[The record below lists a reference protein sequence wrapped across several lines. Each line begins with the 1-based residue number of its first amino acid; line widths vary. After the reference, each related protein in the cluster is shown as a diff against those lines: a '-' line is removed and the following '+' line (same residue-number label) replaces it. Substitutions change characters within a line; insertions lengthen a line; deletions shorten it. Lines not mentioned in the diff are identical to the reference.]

1 MQIERL
7 KDIIQSANMN
17 FLFGS
22 GLSRPY
28 LSTLGE
34 IETWLT
40 DLNTRPGLKDVER
53 DILRCSII
61 NEYLQGVILPNLQ
74 GKINDDLEGY
84 YDETID
90 NYANFLHNIGI
101 LLLQRRM
108 NLCHKTANLF
118 TTNIDMLIEAAVR
131 KTKLE
136 FNDGF
141 AGRKP
146 AIFDEGNF
154 SKMQSKVSM
163 HLQKFHEIPTVNYI
177 KLHGSINW
185 KYDEA
190 IVADDDLDT
199 VKKVMDAFATIPF
212 LLDVRSEKQKIAKEK
227 DGQSPLSPSDIMS
240 HLVSELKKHLKDN
253 KIDHSLYL
261 SALKTYSEIIMVNP
275 TKSKFRETVMD
286 LPFYELMRLFSNELE
301 KPNTILFVGGFS
313 FADEHLSKIT
323 LRAANNNPTLLIVV
337 FAYQQADKVL
347 IEKNLGIEEGCQN
360 GNICV
365 LCPEEYKEC
374 NSQTNDM
381 KIKIDNIDSLK
392 HFDLASIDKF
402 VFQPIVGSIS

>member
-1 MQIERL
+1 
-7 KDIIQSANMN
+7 
-17 FLFGS
+17 
-22 GLSRPY
+22 
-28 LSTLGE
+28 
-34 IETWLT
+34 
-40 DLNTRPGLKDVER
+40 
-53 DILRCSII
+53 
-61 NEYLQGVILPNLQ
+61 
-74 GKINDDLEGY
+74 
-84 YDETID
+84 
-90 NYANFLHNIGI
+90 
-101 LLLQRRM
+101 
-108 NLCHKTANLF
+108 
-118 TTNIDMLIEAAVR
+118 MLIEAAVR

-163 HLQKFHEIPTVNYI
+163 HLQKFHESPTVNYI

-253 KIDHSLYL
+253 EIDHSLYL

>member
-40 DLNTRPGLKDVER
+40 DLNTRPGLNDVER

-90 NYANFLHNIGI
+90 NYASFLHNIGI

-131 KTKLE
+131 KTKL
-136 FNDGF
+136 
-141 AGRKP
+141 
-146 AIFDEGNF
+146 
-154 SKMQSKVSM
+154 
-163 HLQKFHEIPTVNYI
+163 
-177 KLHGSINW
+177 
-185 KYDEA
+185 
-190 IVADDDLDT
+190 
-199 VKKVMDAFATIPF
+199 
-212 LLDVRSEKQKIAKEK
+212 
-227 DGQSPLSPSDIMS
+227 
-240 HLVSELKKHLKDN
+240 
-253 KIDHSLYL
+253 
-261 SALKTYSEIIMVNP
+261 
-275 TKSKFRETVMD
+275 
-286 LPFYELMRLFSNELE
+286 
-301 KPNTILFVGGFS
+301 
-313 FADEHLSKIT
+313 
-323 LRAANNNPTLLIVV
+323 
-337 FAYQQADKVL
+337 
-347 IEKNLGIEEGCQN
+347 
-360 GNICV
+360 
-365 LCPEEYKEC
+365 
-374 NSQTNDM
+374 
-381 KIKIDNIDSLK
+381 
-392 HFDLASIDKF
+392 
-402 VFQPIVGSIS
+402 

>member
-22 GLSRPY
+22 GMSRPY

-40 DLNTRPGLKDVER
+40 DLNTRPGLNDVER
-53 DILRCSII
+53 DTLRCSII

-74 GKINDDLEGY
+74 EKINDDLKGY

-90 NYANFLHNIGI
+90 NYASFLHNIGI

-199 VKKVMDAFATIPF
+199 VKKVMDAFVSIPF
-212 LLDVRSEKQKIAKEK
+212 LLNVRSEKQKIAKEK
-227 DGQSPLSPSDIMS
+227 GGQSPLSPSDIMS
-240 HLVSELKKHLKDN
+240 HLISELKKHLKDN
-253 KIDHSLYL
+253 
-261 SALKTYSEIIMVNP
+261 E
-275 TKSKFRETVMD
+275 MD

-374 NSQTNDM
+374 YSQMNDM
-381 KIKIDNIDSLK
+381 KIDNIDSLK

-402 VFQPIVGSIS
+402 VFQPIVSSVS

>member
-40 DLNTRPGLKDVER
+40 DLNTRSGLNDV
-53 DILRCSII
+53 
-61 NEYLQGVILPNLQ
+61 V
-74 GKINDDLEGY
+74 EGY

-90 NYANFLHNIGI
+90 NYASFLHNIGI

-163 HLQKFHEIPTVNYI
+163 HLQKGM
-177 KLHGSINW
+177 K
-185 KYDEA
+185 
-190 IVADDDLDT
+190 
-199 VKKVMDAFATIPF
+199 F
-212 LLDVRSEKQKIAKEK
+212 LRS
-227 DGQSPLSPSDIMS
+227 
-240 HLVSELKKHLKDN
+240 
-253 KIDHSLYL
+253 
-261 SALKTYSEIIMVNP
+261 
-275 TKSKFRETVMD
+275 
-286 LPFYELMRLFSNELE
+286 
-301 KPNTILFVGGFS
+301 TILNCT
-313 FADEHLSKIT
+313 D
-323 LRAANNNPTLLIVV
+323 P
-337 FAYQQADKVL
+337 
-347 IEKNLGIEEGCQN
+347 
-360 GNICV
+360 
-365 LCPEEYKEC
+365 
-374 NSQTNDM
+374 
-381 KIKIDNIDSLK
+381 
-392 HFDLASIDKF
+392 
-402 VFQPIVGSIS
+402 

>member
-40 DLNTRPGLKDVER
+40 DLNTRPGLNDVER

-90 NYANFLHNIGI
+90 NYASFLHNIGI

-163 HLQKFHEIPTVNYI
+163 HLQMFHEIPTVNYI

-240 HLVSELKKHLKDN
+240 HLVSELKKHPKDN
-253 KIDHSLYL
+253 EIDHSLYL

>member
-1 MQIERL
+1 
-7 KDIIQSANMN
+7 
-17 FLFGS
+17 
-22 GLSRPY
+22 
-28 LSTLGE
+28 
-34 IETWLT
+34 
-40 DLNTRPGLKDVER
+40 
-53 DILRCSII
+53 
-61 NEYLQGVILPNLQ
+61 
-74 GKINDDLEGY
+74 
-84 YDETID
+84 
-90 NYANFLHNIGI
+90 
-101 LLLQRRM
+101 
-108 NLCHKTANLF
+108 
-118 TTNIDMLIEAAVR
+118 MLIEAAVR

-199 VKKVMDAFATIPF
+199 VKKVMDAFVSIPF
-212 LLDVRSEKQKIAKEK
+212 LLNVRSEKQKIAKEK
-227 DGQSPLSPSDIMS
+227 GGQSPLSPSDIMS
-240 HLVSELKKHLKDN
+240 HLISELKKHLKDN
-253 KIDHSLYL
+253 EIDHSLYL
-261 SALKTYSEIIMVNP
+261 SALKAYSEIIMVNP

-374 NSQTNDM
+374 YSQMNDM
-381 KIKIDNIDSLK
+381 KIDNIDSLK

-402 VFQPIVGSIS
+402 VFQPIVSSVS

>member
-17 FLFGS
+17 FVFGS

-118 TTNIDMLIEAAVR
+118 T
-131 KTKLE
+131 
-136 FNDGF
+136 
-141 AGRKP
+141 
-146 AIFDEGNF
+146 
-154 SKMQSKVSM
+154 
-163 HLQKFHEIPTVNYI
+163 
-177 KLHGSINW
+177 
-185 KYDEA
+185 
-190 IVADDDLDT
+190 
-199 VKKVMDAFATIPF
+199 
-212 LLDVRSEKQKIAKEK
+212 
-227 DGQSPLSPSDIMS
+227 
-240 HLVSELKKHLKDN
+240 
-253 KIDHSLYL
+253 
-261 SALKTYSEIIMVNP
+261 
-275 TKSKFRETVMD
+275 
-286 LPFYELMRLFSNELE
+286 
-301 KPNTILFVGGFS
+301 
-313 FADEHLSKIT
+313 
-323 LRAANNNPTLLIVV
+323 
-337 FAYQQADKVL
+337 
-347 IEKNLGIEEGCQN
+347 
-360 GNICV
+360 
-365 LCPEEYKEC
+365 
-374 NSQTNDM
+374 
-381 KIKIDNIDSLK
+381 
-392 HFDLASIDKF
+392 
-402 VFQPIVGSIS
+402 